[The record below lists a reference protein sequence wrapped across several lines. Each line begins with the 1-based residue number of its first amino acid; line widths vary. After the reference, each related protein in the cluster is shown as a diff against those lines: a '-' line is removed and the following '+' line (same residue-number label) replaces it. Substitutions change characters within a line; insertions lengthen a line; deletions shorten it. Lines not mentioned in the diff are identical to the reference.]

1 MAPEIQTV
9 VCSTQAWLQTSWHV
23 QVPYAWLE
31 ACVEW
36 LQEEAGGPGRL
47 SQQQINQQALDQ
59 WLLTDLRDLD
69 CPVLPERLAE
79 ALKTKL
85 SGTFCVQVDSFLD
98 ISQPAYGQLQKWK
111 GTDCGNDD
119 VSAVTQTTQRPWEA
133 RPTRM
138 LLLQITDGVQS
149 LEAMEYQPIPAL
161 STALR
166 PGAKLQLQGQMVC
179 RLGMLLLGPS
189 NIKVLGGEVED
200 LVDRNTQG
208 RVLSRTLG
216 LAEVEEQQQQQ
227 QEEEEEEGPPAPQQV
242 NPGEEDL
249 DLDDAELL
257 ASLDTQ
263 EEVQRV
269 PVGSVGDSGYGTL
282 GDISTSSLRSVVST
296 ASSRS
301 GLAHSSRGGLLQEDP
316 DPIDLLLSDQEIQA
330 EVQDHHM
337 AEEDFPDEDFDDIP
351 FDELDSVI
359 YRQTTNVTAHSVSHR
374 NTSKSNT
381 RTSGNPGSFDGA
393 TKAQTSQFER
403 HESNF
408 SGLRSGSCNSRSI
421 TPNRDLLGSAKGA
434 NGQLAA
440 TTSTPSFTPTALE
453 PSHEPQLISDEETDF
468 MDEDMDCFL
477 EEVENFGVH
486 PGAQGPRRDI
496 ADATKAESSGPSYAP
511 DSSRSVRDGV
521 SIRTGHTTPHEQTS
535 NSADHNKLPAKKDTQ
550 SDRTAPVLTL
560 TSPPFTYLCLLEDL
574 KSKPHPRTTEIRVKA
589 FIVTLLG
596 KLISRN
602 NAWSV
607 CATISD
613 GTSYMDVELSD
624 KVLTD
629 LLGFSVAEKASLKRN
644 PARRGEL
651 DAGMR
656 RCQEGL
662 VDMCCLMT
670 IVVEPDGG
678 KAVVTKADQVTE
690 KVLQELEMRA
700 RARRR

>member
-1 MAPEIQTV
+1 ME
-9 VCSTQAWLQTSWHV
+9 SRAWRPWSISPSLHSAQPS
-23 QVPYAWLE
+23 
-31 ACVEW
+31 
-36 LQEEAGGPGRL
+36 G
-47 SQQQINQQALDQ
+47 QQLLLIRKVKFELINMQ
-59 WLLTDLRDLD
+59 LLFQH
-69 CPVLPERLAE
+69 
-79 ALKTKL
+79 KTKL
-85 SGTFCVQVDSFLD
+85 NLFLNAGDS
-98 ISQPAYGQLQKWK
+98 
-111 GTDCGNDD
+111 
-119 VSAVTQTTQRPWEA
+119 
-133 RPTRM
+133 
-138 LLLQITDGVQS
+138 
-149 LEAMEYQPIPAL
+149 
-161 STALR
+161 LR

-216 LAEVEEQQQQQ
+216 LAEAEEQQQQQ
-227 QEEEEEEGPPAPQQV
+227 QQQEEEEEEEGPPAPQQV

-257 ASLDTQ
+257 ASLGAQ

-301 GLAHSSRGGLLQEDP
+301 EAAAHSYRSGLTHSSRGGLLQEDP
-316 DPIDLLLSDQEIQA
+316 DPIDLLPSDQEIQA
-330 EVQDHHM
+330 EVQDHNM

-351 FDELDSVI
+351 FDELDSVL
-359 YRQTTNVTAHSVSHR
+359 YRQTTNVTAESVSHR
-374 NTSKSNT
+374 NT
-381 RTSGNPGSFDGA
+381 RTSGNSGSCDSA

-403 HESNF
+403 HASNF
-408 SGLRSGSCNSRSI
+408 SGLRSGSCNSRSV

-434 NGQLAA
+434 HGQLAA
-440 TTSTPSFTPTALE
+440 TTSTLSFSPTASE

-486 PGAQGPRRDI
+486 PGAQGLRRDI
-496 ADATKAESSGPSYAP
+496 ANATKAESSGPSYAP

-521 SIRTGHTTPHEQTS
+521 SISTGHTTPHEQTS
-535 NSADHNKLPAKKDTQ
+535 NSADHSKLFAKKDTQ
-550 SDRTAPVLTL
+550 SDSTAPVLTL

-574 KSKPHPRTTEIRVKA
+574 KSKPHPRTTEICVKA

-596 KLISRN
+596 KLISKN

-670 IVVEPDGG
+670 IVVEPEGG
-678 KAVVTKADQVTE
+678 KAVVTKADQTTE